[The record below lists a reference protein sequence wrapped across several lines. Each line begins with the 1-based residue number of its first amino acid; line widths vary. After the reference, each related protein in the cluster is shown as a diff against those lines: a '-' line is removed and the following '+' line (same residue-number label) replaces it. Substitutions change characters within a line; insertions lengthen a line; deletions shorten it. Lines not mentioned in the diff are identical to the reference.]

1 MATLTGVLLDV
12 SRSMKINA
20 GGKINEKG
28 GEWARSI
35 FDVIDNLIKHDV
47 SNDNYIFSVGVGANG
62 RRPFFD
68 VIETVKE
75 VQHRYNK
82 MYREKNEYMDMQRK
96 EKLDMEKDREMN
108 LYIKIKEEK
117 SLKSLD
123 TEIQR
128 EMSLYMELQREKN
141 LFIWEKT
148 LDVEMKRDNSYY
160 IALVKKSEQNHEKKK
175 NFFKKMKREN
185 CPNIEMQWE
194 KCLKSKKME
203 VQEENILYTWKC
215 N

>member
-1 MATLTGVLLDV
+1 M
-12 SRSMKINA
+12 
-20 GGKINEKG
+20 
-28 GEWARSI
+28 
-35 FDVIDNLIKHDV
+35 H
-47 SNDNYIFSVGVGANG
+47 
-62 RRPFFD
+62 
-68 VIETVKE
+68 
-75 VQHRYNK
+75 
-82 MYREKNEYMDMQRK
+82 REKNAYIDMQRK

-108 LYIKIKEEK
+108 LYIKIKEDK

-175 NFFKKMKREN
+175 NFFRKM
-185 CPNIEMQWE
+185 
-194 KCLKSKKME
+194 
-203 VQEENILYTWKC
+203 
-215 N
+215 

>member
-82 MYREKNEYMDMQRK
+82 MHREKNEYMDMQRK

-160 IALVKKSEQNHEKKK
+160 IAWVKKSEQNHEKKK
-175 NFFKKMKREN
+175 EFLQEN
-185 CPNIEMQWE
+185 ETG
-194 KCLKSKKME
+194 KLSKH
-203 VQEENILYTWKC
+203 
-215 N
+215 